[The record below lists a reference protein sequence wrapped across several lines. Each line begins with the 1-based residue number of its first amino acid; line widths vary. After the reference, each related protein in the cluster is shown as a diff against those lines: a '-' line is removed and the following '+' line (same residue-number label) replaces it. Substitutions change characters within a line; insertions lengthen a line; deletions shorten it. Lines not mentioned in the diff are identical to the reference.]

1 MTDIKPRANFEIRTT
16 PGINES
22 PVSFDCEIR
31 PTLDMRIMR
40 ISQSDT
46 AALRFSARQ

>member
-1 MTDIKPRANFEIRTT
+1 MIDIRLLANFEIKAT

-31 PTLDMRIMR
+31 PVRDIEIMR

-46 AALRFSARQ
+46 GPQG